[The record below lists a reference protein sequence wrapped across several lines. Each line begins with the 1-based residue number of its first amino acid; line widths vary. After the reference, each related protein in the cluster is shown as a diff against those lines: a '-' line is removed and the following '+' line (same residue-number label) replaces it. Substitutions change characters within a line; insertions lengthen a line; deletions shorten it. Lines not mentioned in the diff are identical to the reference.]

1 MPGIFFALIY
11 FIAGKFGDAVKAGLQ
26 ISIRGNV
33 IAHLTVMEFFIGNHI
48 KIAGAGQPEE
58 YGFFLSA
65 LPAAKCFVNSHT
77 DGVAGFGSGQ
87 DAGSTAMMR

>member
-33 IAHLTVMEFFIGNHI
+33 IAHLAVMEFFIGNHI

-87 DAGSTAMMR
+87 EAGSTAMMR